1 MQSQAEHPESQ
12 SILNSPVLIWPG
24 FFKDVTIMATHE
36 QMKII
41 VTLLLLPFLEKVST
55 STLDCRFL
63 LPLRTVLLWIF
74 TLASHLLPLIGGL

>member
-1 MQSQAEHPESQ
+1 
-12 SILNSPVLIWPG
+12 
-24 FFKDVTIMATHE
+24 MATHE

-55 STLDCRFL
+55 STLDCHFL

-74 TLASHLLPLIGGL
+74 TLVSHLLPLIGGL